1 MPSPLQT
8 TIRDLHRQRGRERR
22 GLTLAEGVRLV
33 EEAVG
38 PAVRSSRRLF
48 AQPGKDRAGKGAAG
62 LAHGVEHHAGDG
74 RGRRAGDGWP
84 TPRHPQGIIAVVRAP
99 RWALADIKV
108 KMGPV
113 LVLDGVQDP
122 GNTGT
127 MLRTALG
134 LGAAGIIALPGTVE
148 VTNPKVLRGSMG
160 AVFRLPWVEL
170 SRRTC
175 SAGSEEEKVTLLDGR
190 DGRRSDLGHGHHDC
204 RPPWCWGTKAP
215 DLSPVIRAAGRAV
228 SIPHFPRDRIAQR
241 RVAAGILLYEVTRG
255 R

>member
-1 MPSPLQT
+1 MPSPLRT
-8 TIRDLHRQRGRERR
+8 TIRDLHRQKGRARR

-38 PAVRSSRRLF
+38 VSGTIEAVAWSPALEKNDR
-48 AQPGKDRAGKGAAG
+48 GKAVLASLTAAG
-62 LAHGVEHHAGDG
+62 IDLEKMEDAELEQLAD
-74 RGRRAGDGWP
+74 
-84 TPRHPQGIIAVVRAP
+84 TQHPQGIIAVVRAP
-99 RWALADIKV
+99 RWALKDIKV

-127 MLRTALG
+127 ILRTALG

-170 SRRTC
+170 TT
-175 SAGSEEEKVTLLDGR
+175 EELLSWMKAQKVTLLTASMDGEPI
-190 DGRRSDLGHGHHDC
+190 GGIQL
-204 RPPWCWGTKAP
+204 RPPLALVVGNEGAG
-215 DLSPVIRAAGRAV
+215 LSPALSQAGQPV
-228 SIPHFPRDRIAQR
+228 SIPIHQGTESLNVA
-241 RVAAGILLYEVTRG
+241 VAAGILLYEVTRA

>member
-38 PAVRSSRRLF
+38 
-48 AQPGKDRAGKGAAG
+48 AAG
-62 LAHGVEHHAGDG
+62 VIEAAVHSPGLLKSARGEALLAALISAGTNLEAVSD
-74 RGRRAGDGWP
+74 AELEKLAD
-84 TPRHPQGIIAVVRAP
+84 TQHPQGIIAVVRAP
-99 RWALADIKV
+99 RWALPDIKV
-108 KMGPV
+108 KLGPV

-160 AVFRLPWVEL
+160 AVFRLPWVDL
-170 SRRTC
+170 SVDDLLAWVRK
-175 SAGSEEEKVTLLDGR
+175 EKVTLLAAATDGDPISGMEIR
-190 DGRRSDLGHGHHDC
+190 LPAAIVLGNEGA
-204 RPPWCWGTKAP
+204 G
-215 DLSPVIRAAGRAV
+215 LSPEIRAAGRAV
-228 SIPHFPRDRIAQR
+228 SIPISRGTESLNVA
-241 RVAAGILLYEVTRG
+241 VAAGILLYEVTRG

>member
-1 MPSPLQT
+1 MPSPLHT
-8 TIRDLHRQRGRERR
+8 TIRDLHRQKGRERR

-38 PAVRSSRRLF
+38 ASGTIESVVYSPALEKNERGQALLASLT
-48 AQPGKDRAGKGAAG
+48 AAG
-62 LAHGVEHHAGDG
+62 IEVEKVPDAELDRLAD
-74 RGRRAGDGWP
+74 
-84 TPRHPQGIIAVVRAP
+84 TQHPQGIIAVVRAP
-99 RWALADIKV
+99 RWALKDIKV

-127 MLRTALG
+127 ILRTALG

-160 AVFRLPWVEL
+160 AVFRLPWVSLSAEEL
-170 SRRTC
+170 LSWAMTQ
-175 SAGSEEEKVTLLDGR
+175 KVTLLTAAVDGEPITAMPVK
-190 DGRRSDLGHGHHDC
+190 SPVAIVLGNEGA
-204 RPPWCWGTKAP
+204 G
-215 DLSPVIRAAGRAV
+215 LSPALARAGTPV
-228 SIPHFPRDRIAQR
+228 SIPIHQGTESLNVA
-241 RVAAGILLYEVTRG
+241 VAAGILLYEVTRV

>member
-1 MPSPLQT
+1 MPSPLHT
-8 TIRDLHRQRGRERR
+8 LIRDLHRQRGRERR

-38 PAVRSSRRLF
+38 MSGVIEAAVHS
-48 AQPGKDRAGKGAAG
+48 PGLLKNARGQALLDSLIQAGVNLEPVKDTELDH
-62 LAHGVEHHAGDG
+62 LAD
-74 RGRRAGDGWP
+74 
-84 TPRHPQGIIAVVRAP
+84 TQHPQGIIAVVRTP
-99 RWALADIKV
+99 RWALSDIKTQRA
-108 KMGPV
+108 PV

-127 MLRTALG
+127 ILRTAAG

-170 SRRTC
+170 T
-175 SAGSEEEKVTLLDGR
+175 SEELLSWSR
-190 DGRRSDLGHGHHDC
+190 DNSVSLLTAEMSGEPMGGLKLTPPVAIVLGNEGA
-204 RPPWCWGTKAP
+204 G
-215 DLSPVIRAAGRAV
+215 LSPMLKAAGRPV
-228 SIPHFPRDRIAQR
+228 SIPLAPGTDSLNVA
-241 RVAAGILLYEVTRG
+241 VAAGILLYEVMRE

>member
-1 MPSPLQT
+1 
-8 TIRDLHRQRGRERR
+8 
-22 GLTLAEGVRLV
+22 LV
-33 EEAVG
+33 EEA
-38 PAVRSSRRLF
+38 L
-48 AQPGKDRAGKGAAG
+48 RASGSIESVVYSPSLEKT
-62 LAHGVEHHAGDG
+62 E
-74 RGRRAGDGWP
+74 RGRTLLASLTALAITLEMVEESELEKLAD
-84 TPRHPQGIIAVVRAP
+84 TQHPQGIIAVVRAP
-99 RWALADIKV
+99 CWALSDIKV

-170 SRRTC
+170 GMEDFLSWVRK
-175 SAGSEEEKVTLLDGR
+175 EKVTLLAAATDGDPISGMDIR
-190 DGRRSDLGHGHHDC
+190 LPAAIVLGNEGA
-204 RPPWCWGTKAP
+204 G
-215 DLSPVIRAAGRAV
+215 LSPMIKTAGRAV
-228 SIPHFPRDRIAQR
+228 SIPMSRGAESLNVA
-241 RVAAGILLYEVTRG
+241 VAAGILLYEVTRG

>member
-33 EEAVG
+33 EEAVEASG
-38 PAVRSSRRLF
+38 SIESAVYSPSLEKTERGKALIASLAALNITLETVEDSELDRL
-48 AQPGKDRAGKGAAG
+48 ADTQN
-62 LAHGVEHHAGDG
+62 
-74 RGRRAGDGWP
+74 
-84 TPRHPQGIIAVVRAP
+84 PQGIIAVVRAP

-160 AVFRLPWVEL
+160 AVFRLPWVDLSVEEL
-170 SRRTC
+170 LGWVRK
-175 SAGSEEEKVTLLDGR
+175 EKVTLLAAATDGDPISGMDIR
-190 DGRRSDLGHGHHDC
+190 LPAAVVVGNEGAG
-204 RPPWCWGTKAP
+204 
-215 DLSPVIRAAGRAV
+215 LSPAVKAAGRAV
-228 SIPHFPRDRIAQR
+228 SIPISPGTESLNVA
-241 RVAAGILLYEVTRG
+241 VAAGILLYEVSRG

>member
-33 EEAVG
+33 EEAVEASG
-38 PAVRSSRRLF
+38 SIESVVYSPSLEKTERGKALLASLTELNVTVEMVEDAELDRL
-48 AQPGKDRAGKGAAG
+48 ADTQN
-62 LAHGVEHHAGDG
+62 
-74 RGRRAGDGWP
+74 
-84 TPRHPQGIIAVVRAP
+84 PQGIIAVVRAP
-99 RWALADIKV
+99 RWALADIRV

-170 SRRTC
+170 SMDDLL
-175 SAGSEEEKVTLLDGR
+175 GWVEKEKVTLLAAASDGDPISGMDIR
-190 DGRRSDLGHGHHDC
+190 LPAALVVGNEGAG
-204 RPPWCWGTKAP
+204 
-215 DLSPVIRAAGRAV
+215 LSPPIRAAGRAV
-228 SIPHFPRDRIAQR
+228 SIPISRGTESLNVA
-241 RVAAGILLYEVTRG
+241 VAAGILLYEVSRG

>member
-1 MPSPLQT
+1 
-8 TIRDLHRQRGRERR
+8 
-22 GLTLAEGVRLV
+22 VRLV
-33 EEAVG
+33 EEALRASGSIESAVYSPSLEKTERG
-38 PAVRSSRRLF
+38 KALLASLAALDITLEKVAEPALD
-48 AQPGKDRAGKGAAG
+48 K
-62 LAHGVEHHAGDG
+62 LAD
-74 RGRRAGDGWP
+74 
-84 TPRHPQGIIAVVRAP
+84 TQHPQGVIAVVRAP
-99 RWALADIKV
+99 RWDLSDIKV

-170 SRRTC
+170 GMGDFLAWVRK
-175 SAGSEEEKVTLLDGR
+175 EKVTLLAAATDGDPISGMDIR
-190 DGRRSDLGHGHHDC
+190 LPAAIVLGNEGA
-204 RPPWCWGTKAP
+204 GV
-215 DLSPVIRAAGRAV
+215 SPMIKTAGRAV
-228 SIPHFPRDRIAQR
+228 SVPMSPGAESLNVA
-241 RVAAGILLYEVTRG
+241 VAAGILLYEVTRG

>member
-1 MPSPLQT
+1 MPSPLHT

-33 EEAVG
+33 EEAARATGVIEA
-38 PAVRSSRRLF
+38 AVHSPSLL
-48 AQPGKDRAGKGAAG
+48 K
-62 LAHGVEHHAGDG
+62 
-74 RGRRAGDGWP
+74 
-84 TPRHPQGIIAVVRAP
+84 TPRGEDLLASLISAGINLEAVDDAELERLADTQQPQGIIAVVRAP
-99 RWALADIKV
+99 RWTLADIKV

-170 SRRTC
+170 SVDDLLAWVRQ
-175 SAGSEEEKVTLLDGR
+175 EKVTLLAAATDGDPISGMEIR
-190 DGRRSDLGHGHHDC
+190 LPAAIVMGNEGAG
-204 RPPWCWGTKAP
+204 
-215 DLSPVIRAAGRAV
+215 LSPEVKSAGRAV
-228 SIPHFPRDRIAQR
+228 SIPIAR
-241 RVAAGILLYEVTRG
+241 RTESLNVAVAAGILLYEVTRG